1 MAFLIRENYYL
12 CTRKYKR
19 LYKIMKFL
27 KKYLLDI
34 LAVVMFAVISFVY
47 FMPADIDGRILYRHM
62 PQPVWAQD
70 RRDRSSRRKLVR
82 KHVGPTPSSEVCR
95 PIRWH
100 LPIRVVRC

>member
-1 MAFLIRENYYL
+1 
-12 CTRKYKR
+12 
-19 LYKIMKFL
+19 MKFL

-47 FMPADIDGRILYRHM
+47 FMPADIDGRILYRHDASAGVGAG
-62 PQPVWAQD
+62 QEN
-70 RRDRSSRRKLVR
+70 RSSRRKPVR

>member
-1 MAFLIRENYYL
+1 
-12 CTRKYKR
+12 
-19 LYKIMKFL
+19 MKFL

-47 FMPADIDGRILYRHM
+47 FMPADIDGRILYRHDASAGVGAG
-62 PQPVWAQD
+62 QE
-70 RRDRSSRRKLVR
+70 RSQFGKKTGEETRWTNSI
-82 KHVGPTPSSEVCR
+82 SEVCR